1 MLNRKRMK
9 ENSKGLSRVG
19 AIILIVLIVLI
30 LSAYF
35 VVKDVVLK
43 GSEER
48 TLGKYTLD
56 LKISQVQILENNSLL
71 VMIKRNQGKGQFV
84 GIDFTV
90 EDGKDKEVIRTNDS
104 LQELESRV
112 ILLNLHIINVSNA
125 KKISIEPV
133 FKLESKKEVS
143 GNIEDEYTFGS
154 SEDSSGCI
162 VYCPAQY
169 QCGDDG
175 CKGECAGGC
184 TEQGHTCIDHK
195 CIADLETK
203 CLETNITVN
212 EVSNIGTN
220 FSVTLSR
227 NGGDEEIKGVKLL
240 FTNELESS
248 NFVTDLEGNI
258 APSESIIKYITIL
271 EEHLENPKKVRT
283 MVYFTDDS
291 GIEQLCESSDNFSF

>member
-1 MLNRKRMK
+1 MKR
-9 ENSKGLSRVG
+9 GLSRVG
-19 AIILIVLIVLI
+19 SIILIILIVLILA
-30 LSAYF
+30 AYF
-35 VVKDVVLK
+35 VVKNVVLK

-48 TLGKYTLD
+48 TLGKYTLN
-56 LKISQVQILENNSLL
+56 LEISQVQIIENNSLL
-71 VMIKRNQGKGQFV
+71 VMIKRNQGKGKFV
-84 GIDFTV
+84 GIDFTI

-104 LQELESRV
+104 LEELESRV
-112 ILLNLHIINVSNA
+112 VLLNLRVINVSKA

-162 VYCPAQY
+162 IYCPAEY

-203 CLETNITVN
+203 CLETNITIN
-212 EVSNIGTN
+212 EISNIGTN

-227 NGGDEEIKGVKLL
+227 NGGGEEIGGVKLL
-240 FTNELESS
+240 FADEIESS
-248 NFVTDLEGNI
+248 NFVADIEGNI
-258 APSESIIKYITIL
+258 APSESVIKYITIL

-283 MVYFTDDS
+283 MVYFVDDS
-291 GIEQLCESSDNFSF
+291 GIEQLCERSDSFSF